1 MAAIGGNLSPFRGL
15 VKQMPQ
21 TKWQQNNSESGDDKE
36 NVSQNRCS
44 SSFDFE
50 LVSSLLEKRIDHSST
65 TPKAVLHVETNAEDS
80 DIENCHHPSSA
91 RNSCGKDRL
100 GNNYEDDD
108 EDFCAESSNHLLES
122 FLTEQEVPIPD
133 TVETPVKPVMD
144 PLKKQEN
151 TASMSPTST
160 ILTLKKGQR
169 IKDGMIL
176 MLTGQVDRRKQL
188 LLGAQVCRN
197 TKKTQQNL
205 HYSLFLF
212 LYFRR
217 LLFRFSFFRYPIFL
231 TALSFL
237 PNFCV
242 HSYLSFMLISC
253 MKFYAWQKSL

>member
-1 MAAIGGNLSPFRGL
+1 MAAIGGNFSPFRGL

-21 TKWQQNNSESGDDKE
+21 TKWQQDNSEPGDDKE

-50 LVSSLLEKRIDHSST
+50 LVSSLLEKRIDLSST
-65 TPKAVLHVETNAEDS
+65 TPRAALHVETNAEDS

-122 FLTEQEVPIPD
+122 FLIEQAEVPIYD
-133 TVETPVKPVMD
+133 TVETPVRPVMD

-151 TASMSPTST
+151 AVSMSPTST

-188 LLGAQVCRN
+188 LLGAQVCRAHKEN
-197 TKKTQQNL
+197 TTRPPL
-205 HYSLFLF
+205 LSFPLFPLSLLTILFLF
-212 LYFRR
+212 L
-217 LLFRFSFFRYPIFL
+217 L
-231 TALSFL
+231 LSFI
-237 PNFCV
+237 
-242 HSYLSFMLISC
+242 SYCPLLSS
-253 MKFYAWQKSL
+253 